1 MQRPLHNLRSVPESL
16 RSVPAAIGRLRA
28 QHKSFAETA
37 FRTAGMVAGF
47 LVPFGIGAAVMYGFD
62 RMANRTKAHS
72 EKKALAD
79 WYAPQVA
86 KQLGIDPAR
95 VSVRDLE
102 LAASVNP
109 AIAKVVENVEKEQSS
124 ANAMSGA
131 AAVAGGIASTLI
143 PVAPGAGLVGKAIPG
158 VMAMAGGVGGSVA
171 AGWLT
176 SPDALKN
183 PQVILENL
191 EAMRDQGQPVAPIHT
206 FMLRV
211 AQNTE
216 LQRAIKQQ
224 AGTEYYNLSAEQQA
238 MVMSA
243 FPRVA
248 AYAEKDA
255 RFLANGGQAQE
266 LMFIQPEGKQW
277 TQRVNAQ
284 ATAAQA
290 QR

>member
-1 MQRPLHNLRSVPESL
+1 
-16 RSVPAAIGRLRA
+16 
-28 QHKSFAETA
+28 
-37 FRTAGMVAGF
+37 
-47 LVPFGIGAAVMYGFD
+47 
-62 RMANRTKAHS
+62 
-72 EKKALAD
+72 
-79 WYAPQVA
+79 
-86 KQLGIDPAR
+86 
-95 VSVRDLE
+95 
-102 LAASVNP
+102 
-109 AIAKVVENVEKEQSS
+109 
-124 ANAMSGA
+124 
-131 AAVAGGIASTLI
+131 
-143 PVAPGAGLVGKAIPG
+143 
-158 VMAMAGGVGGSVA
+158 MAGGVGGSVA